1 MHPFD
6 QALALAPQAD
16 GNWLGTTSPAWQ
28 NMVGPFGGITAALL
42 TQAVVQH
49 PQCLGAPV
57 SLTINYAA
65 GLEPGPF
72 SVWLRAA
79 RTNRSTQHWVLE
91 ITQSQADG
99 TAHTIITGTA
109 MTAARR
115 DTWSVNDTPMPA
127 VPPPEQ
133 LPRGY
138 APLDLAWLARYD
150 MRVVRGDMP
159 SDVSAAEPSHDSTTA
174 PEHAS
179 LTQLWVR
186 DEPARPLDYASL
198 AAMSDIFYPRVWLRR
213 PQRVAAGTVSLT
225 VYFHADARHLALA
238 GQGYLLC
245 QARAQAFRNGFF
257 DHTGQLW
264 SQGGEL
270 LATTHQLV
278 YYKE

>member
-6 QALALAPQAD
+6 QGLALEAQAD
-16 GNWLGTTSPAWQ
+16 GSWLGTTSPAWQ
-28 NMVGPFGGITAALL
+28 NMVGPFGELTAGLL
-42 TQAVVQH
+42 TQAIVQH

-57 SLTINYAA
+57 LLTINYAA

-91 ITQSQADG
+91 ITQRHADG
-99 TAHTIITGTA
+99 TAHTVITGTA

-115 DTWSVNDTPMPA
+115 DTWSANDTPMPT

-133 LPRGY
+133 LPRGC

-150 MRVVRGDMP
+150 MRAVRGDLP
-159 SDVSAAEPSHDSTTA
+159 ASWHGQDNTA
-174 PEHAS
+174 HPEQAS
-179 LTQLWVR
+179 LTHLWVR
-186 DEPARPLDYASL
+186 DEPARTLDFASL

-213 PQRVAAGTVSLT
+213 PKMVAAGTVSLT
-225 VYFHADARHLALA
+225 VYFYADARHMAQA
-238 GQGYLLC
+238 GNGYLLC

-257 DHTGQLW
+257 DQTGQLW